1 MSEEDP
7 AQEERRVEGEP
18 TEEQR
23 EAVRMLVEW
32 RKRNG
37 LSQRESV
44 DIMQARDFPVTLT
57 TLEKWESGERRPG
70 RIATRALLRFLRE
83 HPTVS

>member
-7 AQEERRVEGEP
+7 AQEERSGEGEP

-23 EAVRMLVEW
+23 EAVRLLVEW
-32 RKRNG
+32 RRRNG
-37 LSQRESV
+37 LSQRASV
-44 DIMQARDFPVTLT
+44 ELMHARDFPVTLT

-70 RIATRALLRFLRE
+70 RIAARSLLRFLRE